1 MTTKIVFPLKRLGAV
16 APRNAAEIEDSNWF
30 LGCETLDRD
39 YADFDQYKEYLCPLG
54 IKYLRFQGGWA
65 RVVDDAFER
74 ACLWK
79 IITEGKIVV
88 EICLRL

>member
-1 MTTKIVFPLKRLGAV
+1 MHSFKLAEK
-16 APRNAAEIEDSNWF
+16 NACNINKWKNISYRILLA
-30 LGCETLDRD
+30 G
-39 YADFDQYKEYLCPLG
+39 G
-54 IKYLRFQGGWA
+54 FQGGWA

>member
-1 MTTKIVFPLKRLGAV
+1 MFILSQKGVVHI
-16 APRNAAEIEDSNWF
+16 S
-30 LGCETLDRD
+30 
-39 YADFDQYKEYLCPLG
+39 
-54 IKYLRFQGGWA
+54 GWA